1 MLVTGCALGVVAI
14 SFSLV
19 YATTKIFHVAHA
31 GIYTLGGYLAW
42 SLLCTARRLLVA
54 LLVADRG
61 VRRAWRADPEPALRP
76 AGTAPRDA
84 SGDPDRLARRV
95 GGDAEHHRR
104 SLYAEHPAIPAAME
118 QPTWCRS
125 GAVRLTYTQMLT
137 IVVSLAAYAGAML
150 FAHRTILGKRIRAV
164 ASNPMLADITR
175 LQPQTVYIYVIAIA
189 SALVCLPGMLVPLD
203 LGLQPYNGVTP
214 LLTATIAMIAG
225 GVGSITGAFVLS
237 VAIAVLQNLSLLV
250 MPGEWSIGVTF
261 FIFVI
266 FMLFRPTGLFTAPLS
281 MDFLLQLHRARRDLR
296 AARPVHQSAGGHRR
310 HLLGVA
316 GRGVRRRRLY
326 GRAFPD
332 GDRSAVVH
340 PGAGDRRSRA
350 ASRSTSWSRCRRCA
364 CPAITSW

>member
-1 MLVTGCALGVVAI
+1 MLALQLLVTGVVTGCSLGVVAI

-42 SLLCTARRLLVA
+42 SLVVYGAPVLVA
-54 LLVADRG
+54 AVVAIAACAALGALIQSQLYARLER
-61 VRRAWRADPEPALRP
+61 RRATHLVVLIASLGALAVMQNIIAAIYTP
-76 AGTAPRDA
+76 NILQFPIEW
-84 SGDPDRLARRV
+84 SRRMV
-95 GGDAEHHRR
+95 
-104 SLYAEHPAIPAAME
+104 SL
-118 QPTWCRS
+118 
-125 GAVRLTYTQMLT
+125 GAVRLNYTQILT
-137 IVVSLAAYAGAML
+137 IVTSLAAYVGTML

-189 SALVCLPGMLVPLD
+189 SALVCLPGILVPLD

-237 VAIAVLQNLSLLV
+237 VAIAVVQNLSLLV

-266 FMLFRPTGLFTAPLS
+266 FMLFRPTGLFTA
-281 MDFLLQLHRARRDLR
+281 R
-296 AARPVHQSAGGHRR
+296 
-310 HLLGVA
+310 
-316 GRGVRRRRLY
+316 
-326 GRAFPD
+326 
-332 GDRSAVVH
+332 
-340 PGAGDRRSRA
+340 
-350 ASRSTSWSRCRRCA
+350 
-364 CPAITSW
+364 

>member
-1 MLVTGCALGVVAI
+1 MLALQLLVTGLVTGCALGVVAI

-42 SLLCTARRLLVA
+42 SLMVYRVPLALAFLLPSAVCA
-54 LLVADRG
+54 VIGAAMQSQLYA
-61 VRRAWRADPEPALRP
+61 
-76 AGTAPRDA
+76 
-84 SGDPDRLARRV
+84 RLARRRANHLV
-95 GGDAEHHRR
+95 VLIA
-104 SLYAEHPAIPAAME
+104 SLGMLAVMQNIIAAVYTPNIL
-118 QPTWCRS
+118 QFPLDWSSRVVS
-125 GAVRLTYTQMLT
+125 FGPVRLNWTQMLT
-137 IVVSLAAYAGAML
+137 IVVSLAAYAGTML

-189 SALVCLPGMLVPLD
+189 SALVCLPGILVPLD

-266 FMLFRPTGLFTAPLS
+266 FMLFRPTGLFA
-281 MDFLLQLHRARRDLR
+281 
-296 AARPVHQSAGGHRR
+296 AAR
-310 HLLGVA
+310 
-316 GRGVRRRRLY
+316 
-326 GRAFPD
+326 
-332 GDRSAVVH
+332 
-340 PGAGDRRSRA
+340 
-350 ASRSTSWSRCRRCA
+350 
-364 CPAITSW
+364 